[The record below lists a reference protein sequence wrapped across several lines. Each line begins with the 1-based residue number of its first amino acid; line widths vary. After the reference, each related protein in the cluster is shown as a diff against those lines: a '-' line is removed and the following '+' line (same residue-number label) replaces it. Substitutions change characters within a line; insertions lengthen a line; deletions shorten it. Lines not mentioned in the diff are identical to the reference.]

1 MSKLNDWLVDP
12 GVNDAFA
19 GSLLDQRPPFAPIK
33 KNLPRCSQPESR
45 CSQRPTTRPIDSL
58 GVRKRIIKKTSAPR
72 GARLWGLCCLGYW
85 LLSSLG
91 LVVVLRVVHS
101 SGSSS
106 ALPTQL
112 AEKQAC
118 LFHFSTFSKIRK
130 SEGTQTRF

>member
-1 MSKLNDWLVDP
+1 MIILAALNKE
-12 GVNDAFA
+12 NERSA
-19 GSLLDQRPPFAPIK
+19 GCTA
-33 KNLPRCSQPESR
+33 
-45 CSQRPTTRPIDSL
+45 L
-58 GVRKRIIKKTSAPR
+58 GFVLS
-72 GARLWGLCCLGYW
+72 G

-112 AEKQAC
+112 AEKQAG

-130 SEGTQTRF
+130 SEGTQTQF